1 MLHFSNHVKCLKRI
15 NKDKSIKYILDE
27 GGKTTICIRGAK
39 NIIKFPANF
48 G

>member
-15 NKDKSIKYILDE
+15 NIKYILDE